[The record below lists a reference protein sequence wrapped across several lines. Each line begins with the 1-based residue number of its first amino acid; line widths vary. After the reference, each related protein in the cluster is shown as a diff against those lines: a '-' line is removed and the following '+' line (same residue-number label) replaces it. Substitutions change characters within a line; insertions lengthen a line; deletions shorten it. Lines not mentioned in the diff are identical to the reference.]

1 MIIGLTGG
9 IGSGKTT
16 VAVFFE
22 KLGIPIYI
30 ADNAAKDLM
39 VNSMEVRK
47 KIIELLGSE
56 AYEDGKLNRI
66 YIAGRI
72 FSEKKTLKALNAI
85 VHPAV
90 QQDFERWTK
99 QQKSPYVIKEAAILF
114 ENGGYKKCDYTI
126 LVTAPLNVRIERVIQ
141 RDETNEEAVAKRIAA
156 QWSDDKKMAFAD
168 VVIENTRL
176 EDTEQDVQKIH
187 IHLLRRI
194 RQKW

>member
-16 VAVFFE
+16 IAGFFE

-39 VNSMEVRK
+39 VNSIEVRRK
-47 KIIELLGSE
+47 VIALLGSE
-56 AYEDGKLNRI
+56 SYEDGKLNRT
-66 YIAGRI
+66 YIADRV

-90 QQDFERWTK
+90 QQDFEDWTT
-99 QQKSPYVIKEAAILF
+99 QQKSPYVIKEAAILY

-126 LVTAPLNVRIERVIQ
+126 LVTAPINVRIERVIQ
-141 RDETNEEAVAKRIAA
+141 RDETTQEAVTKRIAA
-156 QWSDDKKMAFAD
+156 QWSDYKKIAFAD
-168 VVIENTRL
+168 AVIENIKL
-176 EDTEQDVQKIH
+176 ENARQDVQKIH